1 MFDFMFDFIFDF
13 SDFLLFF
20 IKLIYLF
27 YNISFTN
34 LLTSLFSPIKM
45 HSTFTVQGKE
55 DLVIAFVILKGDK
68 APHPLTDG
76 IIESIT
82 FTGLVSSNG
91 KIDVF
96 AWSKF
101 STQLQERFVRLS
113 KQKKAIFACLG
124 IDGTRIGIINE
135 EEGRVH
141 FLD

>member
-1 MFDFMFDFIFDF
+1 M
-13 SDFLLFF
+13 
-20 IKLIYLF
+20 
-27 YNISFTN
+27 
-34 LLTSLFSPIKM
+34 LTSLFSPIKM
-45 HSTFTVQGKE
+45 PSTLIVQGKE
-55 DLVIAFVILKGDK
+55 DLVIAVVILNENK
-68 APHPLTDG
+68 APDTVTDG
-76 IIESIT
+76 IIKSIT
-82 FTGLVSSNG
+82 FTGLVTSNG